1 MSVRIKTPN
10 SGKDNKENANP
21 PIPKP
26 VETTGLAIPKNACL
40 QRRMSANAALG
51 IPSDSRRGS
60 LVEDAINSFTATHPT
75 DAVRGSIFFY
85 TTNSRTFSM
94 VNVNAKCFV
103 LQQARFRCKGM

>member
-75 DAVRGSIFFY
+75 DAVRGSVFFI
-85 TTNSRTFSM
+85 
-94 VNVNAKCFV
+94 
-103 LQQARFRCKGM
+103 QQIQKRSPW